1 MISLITESEIVNKA
15 ALKYADS
22 SNLTSVMA
30 ADARELIV
38 LIHERIFDHLKS
50 AKRSL
55 ENNELNVDSFVKA
68 SDLILKGL
76 LGCLDYE
83 KGKEIAENLSL
94 IYIWSLQELIVARGE
109 RSADKVQDVMNT
121 LKPLYEAWVELS
133 DRV

>member
-1 MISLITESEIVNKA
+1 MMNKA

-38 LIHERIFDHLKS
+38 LIHERIFDHLNT
-50 AKRSL
+50 AKIAL
-55 ENNELNVDSFVKA
+55 ENNEMPADSFVK
-68 SDLILKGL
+68 SGDLILKGL

-83 KGKEIAENLSL
+83 KGKEIAQNLSL
-94 IYIWSLQELIVARGE
+94 IYVWSLQELSSARAE

-133 DRV
+133 GRV